1 MNFIRPLTAP
11 HPLLSL
17 LFLPFLIFI
26 LPACEEDDDDDNNN
40 NNPGPVVYFV
50 ADVKYNN
57 TAIQQYVC
65 NEFMFKAKVDTT
77 GNDTLFFEGERTVD
91 ASYMY
96 FNLITDDLY
105 DFQNGD
111 SIVIPYDAAS
121 GTEVFCSLLIN
132 SCSPSIFQP
141 GAGVDQGMVYIDSID
156 YANKFMKGR
165 FHGTFY
171 SFPDSLKVTNGRFL
185 LDE

>member
-1 MNFIRPLTAP
+1 
-11 HPLLSL
+11 
-17 LFLPFLIFI
+17 
-26 LPACEEDDDDDNNN
+26 
-40 NNPGPVVYFV
+40 
-50 ADVKYNN
+50 VKYNN

-65 NEFMFKAKVDTT
+65 NEFMFNAKVDTA

-91 ASYMY
+91 GSYMY
-96 FNLITDDLY
+96 FNLITDDLQN
-105 DFQNGD
+105 FQSGD
-111 SIVIPYDAAS
+111 SIVIPYDFAS

-132 SCSPSIFQP
+132 SVSTSIFQP
-141 GAGVDQGMVYIDSID
+141 GGGVDQGMVYIDEID
-156 YANKFMKGR
+156 YSKKYLKGR